1 MGLCL
6 TQLCTKYR
14 LVSTYVES
22 LPLVVKDN
30 HKVKASERYVESLPL
45 VVKDNH
51 KVKGLLYSCLLI
63 ACLPSESRTLNWHLE
78 TIHTAQ
84 VVLNVPVT
92 HLTATP

>member
-30 HKVKASERYVESLPL
+30 HKVKASEHYEEAAMNGVSFLPY
-45 VVKDNH
+45 KDTEPA
-51 KVKGLLYSCLLI
+51 KYSVGMVNSFVSS
-63 ACLPSESRTLNWHLE
+63 PWD
-78 TIHTAQ
+78 
-84 VVLNVPVT
+84 V
-92 HLTATP
+92 